1 VERGH
6 RGQGSSRAASELV
19 SGAVH
24 GWPPL
29 VYAMPGRL
37 DVMTA
42 GRRLRVMDETK
53 RATIY
58 FDAEVHEA
66 LRLKAAATDRSM
78 SEMVNETVRMLV
90 AEDAVDLAAAGQ
102 RAL

>member
-1 VERGH
+1 VI
-6 RGQGSSRAASELV
+6 AC
-19 SGAVH
+19 
-24 GWPPL
+24 
-29 VYAMPGRL
+29 
-37 DVMTA
+37 
-42 GRRLRVMDETK
+42 
-53 RATIY
+53 I
-58 FDAEVHEA
+58 